1 MDDIHEDD
9 ELSELEGEELKQSV
23 KLVMGNQMERI
34 KQRMEA
40 NKRPTLY
47 ENSVQNAAPIN
58 WKKAESRNR
67 GLGYNGH
74 APRTL
79 REHAQK
85 KEKPHKETKR

>member
-47 ENSVQNAAPIN
+47 ENSVQNAALIN
-58 WKKAESRNR
+58 
-67 GLGYNGH
+67 
-74 APRTL
+74 
-79 REHAQK
+79 
-85 KEKPHKETKR
+85 